1 VKNQEVHH
9 QKKSFFNEYKGLLEE
24 HGIEFDEKFL
34 L

>member
-9 QKKSFFNEYKGLLEE
+9 QEVTFIEELIVLLKE
-24 HGIEFDEKFL
+24 HGIEFDEKYL